1 MAVNKVILLG
11 NLGADPKVSRPN
23 QNTVVAS
30 FAMATTEKGYTS
42 KSGNVIPD
50 RTEWHNVVVWNRMAE
65 VAERYLRKGMKVY
78 VEGKLRTR
86 SYEDGAG
93 VTRYVTEVFA
103 EVLEMVSAP
112 QQAQQAQAAPVPT
125 AAPVQNGQHAGGYL
139 PF

>member
-1 MAVNKVILLG
+1 
-11 NLGADPKVSRPN
+11 
-23 QNTVVAS
+23 
-30 FAMATTEKGYTS
+30 
-42 KSGNVIPD
+42 
-50 RTEWHNVVVWNRMAE
+50 MAE

-125 AAPVQNGQHAGGYL
+125 AAPVQNGQHAGGDL